1 MLLLALLA
9 CQPVSLPKARNHGPA
24 VGVPDADDAGGSG
37 DGADGGA
44 GDDQDGDDPEPP
56 FVSQIFQ
63 LDHLVQVDLTVD
75 ATGLASLQAN
85 PYAYVSADVNIDG
98 QDFPNVGLRI
108 KGRLGS
114 ARPLPQKSAFKLD
127 LLEFGEGAR
136 LEGLE
141 KLNLNNMVQDCAKLK
156 ELAAYG
162 IHELT
167 GTPAARVAYAEV
179 RLNEEAYGV
188 YSLVEAYDD
197 EFLKRRFEDPS
208 GNLYDGD
215 YFLHPDGSYTLVDFN
230 VGAQD
235 YFELDEGQDVARE
248 DIHAV
253 TTALTGGGDF
263 LSEVGA
269 LIDLQQ
275 HARFWAA
282 TAWTGQYDSYVYYSN
297 NYRVYF
303 DPGAGGRGV
312 FLPWDP
318 DWAFEAGTP
327 LHSLYGGITAGCY
340 NSPTCRGWLQD
351 ALADLEASL
360 AESDL
365 QDRVEEAADL
375 IRPALEADPKRE
387 HSMEQINGCQ
397 GDLDRWFRNRSSD
410 LRSSGL

>member
-9 CQPVSLPKARNHGPA
+9 CQPVSLPDAQDDGPA
-24 VGVPDADDAGGSG
+24 VGVPDDDDEGGGG
-37 DGADGGA
+37 DGADGG
-44 GDDQDGDDPEPP
+44 GDGQDGDDPDPP

-63 LDHLVQVDLTVD
+63 LDHLVQVDLAVD
-75 ATGLASLQAN
+75 EAGLASLQAN
-85 PYAYVSADVNIDG
+85 PYAYVTADVNIDG
-98 QDFPNVGLRI
+98 QEFPNIGLRI

-127 LLEFGEGAR
+127 LLEYGEEAR
-136 LEGLE
+136 LEGLQ

-167 GTPAARVAYAEV
+167 GTPAARVAYAEL
-179 RLNEEAYGV
+179 RLNGEAYGV

-197 EFLKRRFEDPS
+197 AFLKSRFDDPS

-230 VGAQD
+230 AGTQD
-235 YFELDEGQDVARE
+235 YFELDEGQDVERA

-253 TTALTGGGDF
+253 TDALFEGDF
-263 LSEVGA
+263 QRDVGA
-269 LIDLQQ
+269 RIDLEQ

-282 TAWTGQYDSYVYYSN
+282 TAWTGHYDSYVYYSN
-297 NYRVYF
+297 NYRIYF

-327 LHSLYGGITAGCY
+327 LHTIYGGITSACY
-340 NSPTCRGWLQD
+340 HDTTCRGWLQD
-351 ALADLEASL
+351 ALADLEA
-360 AESDL
+360 DL
-365 QDRVEEAADL
+365 LDADLPARMEQAADL

-387 HSMEQINGCQ
+387 HSMDQINACQ
-397 GDLDRWFRNRSSD
+397 GDLDRWFRNRSGE
-410 LRSSGL
+410 LRGSGL